1 MARQKRQRLNSKLLD
16 DLVTRIL
23 SKHYSPNTAETYRSW
38 CADFLLF
45 WCRSG
50 VWRHPRTMGRDE
62 IQQYL
67 THLAIK
73 RQVSANTQNL
83 AFQAILFLYRELL
96 GIKIEGVDAL
106 RAKRPQREPTYL
118 SVDEVRRLLDLFTS
132 PQCELIAKLCYR
144 GGLRIGEALK
154 LRLLDLDID
163 NRMIMVRGAKGFKD
177 RFVPLPQSAMPLLMQ
192 QIEETKRWHRLDTAA
207 GKCRVPLPDAFAVK
221 SPNAET
227 QLRWFWLFCSPVR
240 SHDPKSDRE
249 GRWHLDES
257 TFSRALSIA
266 VEKAE
271 ILKRCTSHCLRHSFA
286 THLLNAGVDIRTI
299 QKLLGHTRLE
309 TTMIYTHI
317 SALGPAS
324 QTSPLDML
332 DQFVATIQRPDW
344 KQRIGAEQRTETM
357 RYPAR
362 QNAG

>member
-1 MARQKRQRLNSKLLD
+1 MGFNRQKRQRLKSKLLD
-16 DLVTRIL
+16 DLVIRIL
-23 SKHYSPNTAETYRSW
+23 SKHYSKSTAETYRSW
-38 CADFLLF
+38 CADYLIF

-50 VWRHPRTMGRDE
+50 VWRHPKEMGRAE

-67 THLAIK
+67 THLAIT
-73 RQVSANTQNL
+73 RHVSANTQNL

-96 GIKIEGVDAL
+96 GITIEGVDAL

-118 SVDEVRRLLDLFTS
+118 SIDEVRRLLDSFTS
-132 PQCELIAKLCYR
+132 PQCELIAKLCYG
-144 GGLRIGEALK
+144 GGLRINECLS

-163 NRMIMVRGAKGFKD
+163 HRMIMVRGAKGFKD
-177 RFVPLPQSAMPLLMQ
+177 RFVPLPQSVMPLLMQ
-192 QIEETKRWHRLDTAA
+192 QIEETKRWHRIDTAA

-221 SPNAET
+221 SPTAET

-240 SHDPKSDRE
+240 SHDPITKRE
-249 GRWHLDES
+249 GRWHLDAS

-299 QKLLGHTRLE
+299 QKLLGHSRLE

-332 DQFVATIQRPDW
+332 DQFVATIHRPEW
-344 KQRIGAEQRTETM
+344 AQRIGATAHAAQRSH
-357 RYPAR
+357 
-362 QNAG
+362 AG

>member
-1 MARQKRQRLNSKLLD
+1 M
-16 DLVTRIL
+16 
-23 SKHYSPNTAETYRSW
+23 
-38 CADFLLF
+38 
-45 WCRSG
+45 
-50 VWRHPRTMGRDE
+50 
-62 IQQYL
+62 
-67 THLAIK
+67 
-73 RQVSANTQNL
+73 
-83 AFQAILFLYRELL
+83 
-96 GIKIEGVDAL
+96 
-106 RAKRPQREPTYL
+106 
-118 SVDEVRRLLDLFTS
+118 
-132 PQCELIAKLCYR
+132 
-144 GGLRIGEALK
+144 
-154 LRLLDLDID
+154 DID
-163 NRMIMVRGAKGFKD
+163 NKMIMVRGAKGFKD

-221 SPNAET
+221 SPSAEM

-240 SHDPKSDRE
+240 SHDPITQRE

-317 SALGPAS
+317 SAFGPAS

-332 DQFVATIQRPDW
+332 DQFVSTIQRPDW
-344 KQRIGAEQRTETM
+344 QQRFQSD
-357 RYPAR
+357 AR
-362 QNAG
+362 HRVAF